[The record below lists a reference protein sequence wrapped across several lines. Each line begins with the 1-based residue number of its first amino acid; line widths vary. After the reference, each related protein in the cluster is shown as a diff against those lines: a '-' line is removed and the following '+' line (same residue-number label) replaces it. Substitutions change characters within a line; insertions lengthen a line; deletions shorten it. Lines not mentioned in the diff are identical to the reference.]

1 MKRKEYIEEVIRLYI
16 NAPETPQKA
25 RSRDWA
31 IASTLFNKKV
41 PIETVAHAF
50 RFAALRRL
58 LRDHQELGP
67 LEKIHSLAYYRTVIE
82 QLRPAELDPGYVEYV
97 ERKYRRYFAPHPKRK

>member
-16 NAPETPQKA
+16 SAPETPNKA
-25 RSRDWA
+25 RPRDWA
-31 IASTLFNKKV
+31 IATTLFNKKI

-67 LEKIHSLAYYRTVIE
+67 LENIHSLAYYRTVID
-82 QLRPAELDPGYVEYV
+82 QLRQSELDPGYVEYV
-97 ERKYRRYFAPHPKRK
+97 EQKYRKHFGREGRSK